1 MSNVKPSARTNNSN
15 FDSST
20 NVTMNHQQSVLNA
33 VQLDQLLALLS
44 FTEKNQNRTDQLA
57 NVGLD
62 TTIFDQLCKK
72 FMSIFPQ
79 KSDAFKVSV
88 FLFRFDNFLEI
99 CYTLSVPL
107 PILYIDLLI
116 VGRNCYIRTS
126 PSSRFT
132 YTYLQNW
139 WN

>member
-88 FLFRFDNFLEI
+88 FRFRFNNFLEI
-99 CYTLSVPL
+99 FFPYMYHF
-107 PILYIDLLI
+107 LY
-116 VGRNCYIRTS
+116 YIS
-126 PSSRFT
+126 I
-132 YTYLQNW
+132 Y
-139 WN
+139 

>member
-1 MSNVKPSARTNNSN
+1 MSNVRHSAGTSNSN

-20 NVTMNHQQSVLNA
+20 NVTMNYQQSVLNA

-44 FTEKNQNRTDQLA
+44 YSQRNQNRTDQLA

-62 TTIFDQLCKK
+62 TTIFEQLCKK

-88 FLFRFDNFLEI
+88 FLFRFDNFLEKFVI
-99 CYTLSVPL
+99 H
-107 PILYIDLLI
+107 
-116 VGRNCYIRTS
+116 
-126 PSSRFT
+126 
-132 YTYLQNW
+132 
-139 WN
+139 